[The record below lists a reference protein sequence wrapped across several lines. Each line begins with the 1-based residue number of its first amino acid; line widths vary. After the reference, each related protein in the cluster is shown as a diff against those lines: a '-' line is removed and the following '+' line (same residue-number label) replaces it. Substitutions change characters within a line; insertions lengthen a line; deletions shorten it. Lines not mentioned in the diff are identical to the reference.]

1 MSHHLRYISWSIAF
15 CAFNASSVAA
25 QGPGPA
31 FPSKP
36 IRIVVP
42 AAPGGAS
49 DLLSRMLGGPL
60 TKAVGQQVII
70 DNRTGAGGQI
80 GCEAVA
86 RAAADGHTLLFW
98 DYGSLTIAPAVRPAF
113 PFNPSRDF
121 KAVTVVSYSPHLL
134 AVHPSVPVSNVRG
147 LIALAKARPGKLNY
161 AAANL
166 GAAPHLAGALFA
178 QLSGITWEY
187 IPAKGGSQAI
197 SDVASGQSDVL
208 FNSALATLPHVRSGR
223 LKLLGVSSAQ
233 RVKLLPDTP
242 TIIESGLAEFVTGS
256 WQGMLAPAATP
267 LDAIATLNREVV
279 KILVQPDMRSKLEA
293 MSADTIANSAEQ
305 AHAFL
310 VGEQTRWADV
320 VKRAGI
326 KLE

>member
-1 MSHHLRYISWSIAF
+1 MTWSIAVCVF
-15 CAFNASSVAA
+15 VAPVMA
-25 QGPGPA
+25 AESPAPA

-49 DLLSRMLGGPL
+49 DLLSRMLGGQM
-60 TKAVGQQVII
+60 TKALGQQVII
-70 DNRTGAGGQI
+70 DNRAGAGGQI
-80 GCEAVA
+80 GCEAVV

-98 DYGSLTIAPAVRPAF
+98 DYGSLTIAPAVRPTF

-134 AVHPSVPVSNVRG
+134 AVHPSVPASDVRG
-147 LIALAKARPGKLNY
+147 LIALAKAHPGKLNF

-178 QLSGITWEY
+178 QRSGISWEY
-187 IPAKGGSQAI
+187 IPAKGGAQAI

-233 RVKLLPDTP
+233 RVKSLPDTP
-242 TIIESGLAEFVTGS
+242 TIIESGVSEFVTGS

-267 LDAIATLNREVV
+267 PDAISTLNREVV
-279 KILVQPDMRSKLEA
+279 KILAQSDMRSRLEA
-293 MSADTIANSAEQ
+293 MSADTVANSPEQ
-305 AHAFL
+305 AHRFL